1 MQYYAVIPSGAVLNV
16 RNRTRGVPDRRDG
29 PRSFNLI
36 VCLRQQEE
44 DFSLDYET
52 ILFDVGT
59 DHVATIT
66 LNRPDKLNGF
76 NDAMCEEFVD
86 AWARVRDTDSIHAV
100 VLRSQGR
107 AFSVGVESAGGLEM
121 LSYENVWRQIDPGE
135 KLGPKSNNVW
145 KPVVMAVNGFLA
157 SGAFYWLNEADIVIC
172 ANDAQFFDGHVSFGM
187 VAALEPIGLMR
198 RIQLGEVL
206 RIALMGTDERVTA
219 ETALRIGLV
228 SEITAPASL
237 HERAQEI
244 AAGIA
249 LKPTA
254 ATQGTLRAIWD
265 SLDCGR
271 RAALA
276 AGQRYWQV
284 GNSLGAAQLDRTA
297 PKRTWRGR

>member
-1 MQYYAVIPSGAVLNV
+1 VDYA
-16 RNRTRGVPDRRDG
+16 
-29 PRSFNLI
+29 
-36 VCLRQQEE
+36 
-44 DFSLDYET
+44 T
-52 ILFDVGT
+52 IIFDVGA

-66 LNRPDKLNGF
+66 LDRSDVLNGF
-76 NDAMCEEFVD
+76 NDQMCEEFADV
-86 AWARVRDTDSIHAV
+86 WARVRDTDSIHSV
-100 VLRSQGR
+100 VLRASGR
-107 AFSVGVESAGGLEM
+107 AFSVGVEAAGGLEM

-135 KLGPKSNNVW
+135 KLGPKANNVW
-145 KPVVMAVNGFLA
+145 KPVILAVNGILA

-172 ANDAQFFDGHVSFGM
+172 AEDAQFFDGHVSFGM

-219 ETALRIGLV
+219 QTALRIGLV
-228 SEITAPASL
+228 SEIVDSAAL
-237 HERAQEI
+237 HGRAHEI

-284 GNSLGAAQLDRTA
+284 GNALGAAQLDRSA
-297 PKRTWRGR
+297 PKRKWRAR